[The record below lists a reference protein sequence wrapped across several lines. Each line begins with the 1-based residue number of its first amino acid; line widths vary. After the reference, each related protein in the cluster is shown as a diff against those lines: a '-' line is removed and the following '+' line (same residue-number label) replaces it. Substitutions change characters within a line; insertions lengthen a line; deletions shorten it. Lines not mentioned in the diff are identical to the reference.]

1 MGYVQGWERELAINA
16 LGSVTARV
24 MFLPHLSWL
33 PFPPLRE
40 RQQQNYSRDLVSQP
54 AQHPPI
60 HDPCSYINRNKLT
73 WAPSK
78 ISNLAAF
85 ILEQGLSTKR

>member
-1 MGYVQGWERELAINA
+1 MGMGYVRGWERELAINT

-40 RQQQNYSRDLVSQP
+40 RQQQNYSRDLVGQR
-54 AQHPPI
+54 ALH
-60 HDPCSYINRNKLT
+60 
-73 WAPSK
+73 
-78 ISNLAAF
+78 LA
-85 ILEQGLSTKR
+85 IYEP